1 MAVRDVQLQSGTMV
15 GITELGKRKAQ
26 QVEAA
31 GKSFTILSY
40 LSEHSPRSI
49 YDIHE
54 YTGIEL
60 SELKTRL
67 RVMAQA
73 GVVRI
78 AATE

>member
-1 MAVRDVQLQSGTMV
+1 MVVRDIQLNTNTMV

-26 QVEAA
+26 QVEAS
-31 GKSFTILSY
+31 GKTFTILAY

-60 SELKTRL
+60 TELKTRI

-73 GVVRI
+73 GVVRV